1 MKSYSFKKI
10 KKIKQIYKFYDI
22 EIMKCNNFKYYDC
35 KL

>member
-10 KKIKQIYKFYDI
+10 KKIKKIYKFYDI